1 MIIGTNQ
8 DSVSVLVVIDPNA
21 VNSWADRK
29 NLRYT
34 GYTELASKFEV
45 RDLIK
50 EHITC
55 LNESLEDALKIK
67 RFIVLHRT
75 LIMAEGEVSKTMEVK
90 RKTITAN
97 LNDVI
102 VAIESNKEKF
112 KVNDI
117 DSLTYELNVHKI

>member
-8 DSVSVLVVIDPNA
+8 DSVSVLVVVDPNA
-21 VNSWADRK
+21 TNSWADRK

-34 GYTELASKFEV
+34 GYTELARKTEV

-55 LNESLEDALKIK
+55 LNETLEDALKIK
-67 RFIVLHRT
+67 RFVVLHRT
-75 LIMAEGEVSKTMEVK
+75 LIMSHGEVSKTMEVK
-90 RKTITAN
+90 RNKITTN

-102 VAIESNKEKF
+102 VAVENNKEKF
-112 KVNDI
+112 TVNDI
-117 DSLTYELNVHKI
+117 DSLSYELKVHKI